1 MAASLDCYHIRFQI
15 ITKHGSMALWLLAY
29 RIVRLEF
36 LDCNN
41 VEIIDKL
48 ILTNKEDFVGKEVA
62 KERQSKSYLSFSE

>member
-1 MAASLDCYHIRFQI
+1 
-15 ITKHGSMALWLLAY
+15 MALWLLAY